1 MGETMIALTADE
13 VSQIAPNGV
22 IKVGI
27 AVGPAAS
34 AVWAIR
40 DAETGKPRGI
50 TVGIAA
56 ELSRLTGLAHE
67 LVEFSS
73 SGDIVAN
80 AGSGKW
86 DISFVP
92 IDAERRKH
100 VDVGPAYYA
109 GVSTYLVREGAF
121 RTVGDVDRSG
131 VRVIGIEGTATFR
144 SAERALHNTTI
155 QPVRELDEAVALFTA
170 GDADAVAL
178 GKESIKSLIKTLPGT
193 VVAEGHFHEAATALV
208 VPPGKA
214 HALAAA
220 SRVIERLKAD
230 GAMRRIFDENGMAEA
245 DVAP

>member
-1 MGETMIALTADE
+1 MGDAIIVLTADE
-13 VSQIAPNGV
+13 VSEIASNGV

-34 AVWAIR
+34 AVWATR
-40 DAETGKPRGI
+40 DERTGKPRGV
-50 TVGIAA
+50 TVDLAA
-56 ELSRLTGLAHE
+56 EFSRLTGLAHE

-86 DISFVP
+86 DVSFVP

-100 VDVGPAYYA
+100 VDVGAAYYA
-109 GVSTYLVREGAF
+109 GVSTYLVRESEF
-121 RTVGDVDRSG
+121 RRVEDVDRSG

-144 SAERALHNTTI
+144 SAERALRNTTI

-170 GDADAVAL
+170 GKADAIAL
-178 GKESIKSLIKTLPGT
+178 GKESIKSLIRTLPGT
-193 VVAEGHFHEAATALV
+193 AAAEGHFHEAATALV
-208 VPPGKA
+208 IPPGKSR
-214 HALAAA
+214 ALAAA
-220 SRVIERLKAD
+220 TRIIDLLKAD
-230 GAMRRIFDENGMAEA
+230 GTMRRIFDENGMAEA